1 MQFFGPAMDGRP
13 QVRRILERDR
23 RDALAGEFVKA
34 CDRPVYSLG
43 VDRIYAFTSARLVTA
58 LREALR
64 RTGLPGRRLEPDAR
78 RPREEAAR
86 AIDLRAEG
94 PPYSAASRRGR
105 STWLR
110 SALTSSAV
118 RNATSRACSAL
129 RRGSQ

>member
-1 MQFFGPAMDGRP
+1 MRFFGPAMDERP
-13 QVRRILERDR
+13 QVRRILERDLP
-23 RDALAGEFVKA
+23 DVLAGEIFEA

-43 VDRIYAFTSARLVTA
+43 ADRICAFTSARLVTA
-58 LREALR
+58 FHAALR
-64 RTGLPGRRLEPDAR
+64 RTGLPGRRPEPDAR

-86 AIDLRAEG
+86 AIGLRADG